1 MHDVPADVLAGP
13 AAVVRP
19 EAPDALPPRPPAAE
33 AAGPAAPADPPL
45 LEGPAGPAVQGDDG
59 AHDDGGEGAEPAAPD
74 DGRPD
79 LPGHVGAAEGGQD
92 VGRHGLQPVVV
103 VQVAAPSALGR
114 PGGGGGKAVGG
125 LARLAVQPVAGGGV
139 ARAAAPLLDAHVVHE
154 GHGPRAAARG
164 EEGVVRR
171 GVVRNDRDRG
181 REARTGGGSEE
192 RPCGARVA
200 AQRTVVGG
208 GGHWGWRDSPPRFRL
223 PPPPPRPPP

>member
-1 MHDVPADVLAGP
+1 MSTPAPFFSSVAMPPPMTPHDHERPQQAAQAHVVNQGIALEARKEQGRERQVQCPGLPVPLPLVAQVLVHDVPADVLAGP

-114 PGGGGGKAVGG
+114 PGGGGGEGCRG
-125 LARLAVQPVAGGGV
+125 PCTSRSSARCG
-139 ARAAAPLLDAHVVHE
+139 
-154 GHGPRAAARG
+154 
-164 EEGVVRR
+164 RR
-171 GVVRNDRDRG
+171 GW
-181 REARTGGGSEE
+181 RER
-192 RPCGARVA
+192 
-200 AQRTVVGG
+200 QR
-208 GGHWGWRDSPPRFRL
+208 HCSMHM
-223 PPPPPRPPP
+223 